1 MIVSIRA
8 KKRDG
13 DSDLFFQMGVHYCS
27 VGLKKEPW
35 RVTCLRE
42 APISRHIATSPSLDP
57 SVDFVPRHIATSLT
71 QLTFL
76 RIRNYVHATECQ
88 WHYRGRVE
96 HGGGYSR
103 RLLLS

>member
-42 APISRHIATSPSLDP
+42 APISRHIVTSPSHNP
-57 SVDFVPRHIATSLT
+57 SVDFVLCHILARHLTIHPSILSPVTSP
-71 QLTFL
+71 
-76 RIRNYVHATECQ
+76 HP
-88 WHYRGRVE
+88 
-96 HGGGYSR
+96 
-103 RLLLS
+103 